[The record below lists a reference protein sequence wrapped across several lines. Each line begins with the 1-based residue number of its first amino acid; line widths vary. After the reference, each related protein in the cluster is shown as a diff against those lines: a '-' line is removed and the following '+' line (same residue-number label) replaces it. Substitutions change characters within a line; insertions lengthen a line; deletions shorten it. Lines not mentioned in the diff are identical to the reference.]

1 VSSFYIVLQEK
12 VPGVDGAKLEAR
24 SLSKHISKLDVVAK
38 QEGVKPLS
46 SFFSAA
52 REEVAGLLDGEP
64 PDFDIPEEQWFAAED
79 GLKTIAALLK
89 GLDIKSSPTDSPV
102 ANELANFRKV
112 LEAAQFRNVRWHLGI
127 DY

>member
-1 VSSFYIVLQEK
+1 VPSFYIVLQEK

-64 PDFDIPEEQWFAAED
+64 PDFDIPEEQKNN
-79 GLKTIAALLK
+79 GLPQKTV
-89 GLDIKSSPTDSPV
+89 SRQSPRCSK
-102 ANELANFRKV
+102 A
-112 LEAAQFRNVRWHLGI
+112 
-127 DY
+127 